1 MAEPAPDV
9 TAVEVVLGDVGVV
22 TGTVVTADVEVAP
35 PPVDAEVVPV
45 EVLVVGDEVVGV
57 AVLAVVVG
65 APLRSPAEMTWTVP
79 GGLGNVYST
88 VRTPS
93 GEIRRS

>member
-1 MAEPAPDV
+1 VAEPAPDV
-9 TAVEVVLGDVGVV
+9 TAVEVVRADVGVV
-22 TGTVVTADVEVAP
+22 AGTVVTADVEVAP

-57 AVLAVVVG
+57 TVLAVVVG
-65 APLRSPAEMTWTVP
+65 DPLRSPAEMTWTVP
-79 GGLGNVYST
+79 GGLWKVYST

-93 GEIRRS
+93 GEIRSS